1 MRNMKIIKDMARF
14 VKAVLGNNDK
24 QEFLRKS
31 R

>member
-14 VKAVLGNNDK
+14 VKVVLGNNDK